1 MKTRKKQNKQRR
13 VDRRIL
19 TQRREANDWSGQQ
32 TRTQHCGSVSWPP
45 LSHIH
50 THNTRYL
57 LARARAQGQT
67 TNRREWTCWLRQL
80 ETAQQTLFFRQQHHR
95 WIISGKKSK
104 GISFYTTRRRS
115 YHRYLLE
122 CIHLIVWLDLFRND
136 YYSIYTIIRMRI
148 RMNIGE

>member
-1 MKTRKKQNKQRR
+1 MGGRGGRDQKNEDTKKKTATGGSSNPHAAKGGERLKWPTDSNPTLRLC
-13 VDRRIL
+13 VVASPL
-19 TQRREANDWSGQQ
+19 T
-32 TRTQHCGSVSWPP
+32 
-45 LSHIH
+45 H

-57 LARARAQGQT
+57 LARARAQGQP

-122 CIHLIVWLDLFRND
+122 CIHLIV
-136 YYSIYTIIRMRI
+136 
-148 RMNIGE
+148 